1 MWYNKSVNLCS
12 GGRNG
17 RMRIQALQLRNFRNY
32 TALAMEPD
40 EGLCVLTGENAAGK
54 TNVLESI
61 FLSAL
66 GRSHRTTRDAEL
78 IRSGAESGSI
88 KLTLDTRGGTRTI
101 ECRLIA
107 NERKRLTIDG
117 APLARSGELLGC
129 LNVVMFAPE
138 DLILVKGGPA
148 ERRRF
153 LDMEISQLK
162 PAYYYTLQ
170 RYNAALKQR
179 NALLKDPDAVYA
191 GMIEP
196 WDEQLSRLGAAITVE
211 RAAFLQ
217 ELSAIAADLHLQLS
231 DHRET
236 LLLAYQPNLPDAD
249 AEQLAR
255 AMRERLAENLER
267 DLYRGFTSVGPHRD
281 DLEMTLDGYPLRR
294 TGSQGQLKSFTVAL
308 RLALFEDLN
317 KHTSSRPLLLL
328 DDIFDKLDA
337 PRVEAIVAAVS
348 DTDAFGQIFITDTN
362 RKHID
367 SIIRTTAGSYRL
379 FGVEEG
385 HYKLLTKR

>member
-1 MWYNKSVNLCS
+1 
-12 GGRNG
+12 
-17 RMRIQALQLRNFRNY
+17 MRIQALQLRNFRNY

-236 LLLAYQPNLPDAD
+236 LLLAYQPNLPAAD

-255 AMRERLAENLER
+255 V
-267 DLYRGFTSVGPHRD
+267 S
-281 DLEMTLDGYPLRR
+281 
-294 TGSQGQLKSFTVAL
+294 GSQAQQRTTVLSLKLSEIEIVKKL
-308 RLALFEDLN
+308 RGEA
-317 KHTSSRPLLLL
+317 PVLLL
-328 DDIFDKLDA
+328 DDVFSELDRRRQQMLLA
-337 PRVEAIVAAVS
+337 TVQGCQTFLTCTHLEELTAAGAERMQVYSVKDGRVIEV
-348 DTDAFGQIFITDTN
+348 
-362 RKHID
+362 
-367 SIIRTTAGSYRL
+367 
-379 FGVEEG
+379 
-385 HYKLLTKR
+385 